1 MKSPFFAFARFL
13 SRSPRVAEAI
23 QNGATYRDLDTA
35 LKKKQLFLDDALQHE
50 PSSMDVEKPDVS
62 QAELQ
67 QVPVQ
72 PDVSQAE
79 PQQLPVEEKRL
90 CELDY
95 NDVQDAETTKAVW
108 HTMSLIPGLFRE
120 YEKFDCNLA
129 CSKEKTISWYRWIRI
144 NCT

>member
-1 MKSPFFAFARFL
+1 MKPPFFSFARFL

-23 QNGATYRDLDTA
+23 QCGATYRDLDTA
-35 LKKKQLFLDDALQHE
+35 LKKKQLFVADALQHE
-50 PSSMDVEKPDVS
+50 PSSMDVEKQDVS
-62 QAELQ
+62 QAEL

-79 PQQLPVEEKRL
+79 PQQLPVEEKSI
-90 CELDY
+90 CELD
-95 NDVQDAETTKAVW
+95 NNNVQDAETAKAVW
-108 HTMSLIPGLFRE
+108 RTLSLVPNLYRE

-129 CSKEKTISWYRWIRI
+129 YSKEKTISWYRWTRI